1 MLGFNLG
8 DDKVILSQL
17 GKAGE
22 EYFNL
27 TTEKVGEL
35 GHPILGSI

>member
-22 EYFNL
+22 KDFNL

-35 GHPILGSI
+35 GHPILKSI